1 METVYFK
8 SEKVEKIS
16 NEITNILHLHL
27 DEVFTQQ
34 CKFEDMIK
42 NIPFVKN
49 ILNENKI
56 IKKKCHELEIKLLE
70 KSVETAVDDNLQ
82 EKLKFTVYDSPKSDL
97 NNSLDELNIEKNNVK
112 INHVNEIEL
121 SSSTDTSSES
131 DVDEE
136 TNLSFSELVGNLKK
150 KSVDDSVKNV
160 MIDLNVNSTVDE
172 TNSVKNDVEDDPQI
186 KQLNFLT
193 NDESKI
199 NLEVKRLKESAK
211 KRISKEIISNDTENI
226 DNEGTKDNDSWYK
239 EQYEAKT
246 KKTDVVEEEED
257 EEEEEEEEVE
267 EDEEEEEVEEDE
279 EEEDE
284 EEEEE
289 EDEEEEEEEEEVE
302 DEEEEEVE
310 DEEEEDEVE
319 DEEEEEEEVE
329 EDEEDD
335 EEEEEVEEEDDD
347 EEYDEV
353 EEVVING
360 VRYYSNGDSQN
371 GGIYEIL
378 EEDECGELIGK
389 LQSGILFLS

>member
-8 SEKVEKIS
+8 SEKDKKIS

-49 ILNENKI
+49 ILIENKKF
-56 IKKKCHELEIKLLE
+56 KKKCHDLEIKLLE
-70 KSVETAVDDNLQ
+70 KSVETTVDDNLQ

-97 NNSLDELNIEKNNVK
+97 NNSLDELNIEKNNIK
-112 INHVNEIEL
+112 INSINEIEFSG
-121 SSSTDTSSES
+121 SSDLSSES
-131 DVDEE
+131 DADEE

-150 KSVDDSVKNV
+150 KSVQDSVKNV
-160 MIDLNVNSTVDE
+160 MIDLNVNSSLDE
-172 TNSVKNDVEDDPQI
+172 TNSVNNDVEDDPQI

-211 KRISKEIISNDTENI
+211 KRISKEIITNDRENI
-226 DNEGTKDNDSWYK
+226 DNEGIKDNDSWYK

-246 KKTDVVEEEED
+246 KKTDVVEEEEEEEV

-267 EDEEEEEVEEDE
+267 EEVEEEEVEEE
-279 EEEDE
+279 EV
-284 EEEEE
+284 E

-302 DEEEEEVE
+302 EEE
-310 DEEEEDEVE
+310 
-319 DEEEEEEEVE
+319 
-329 EDEEDD
+329 
-335 EEEEEVEEEDDD
+335 EEEDDD

-353 EEVVING
+353 EEVVIDG

-378 EEDECGELIGK
+378 EDDECGELIGK